1 MGTSYDSLFDML
13 IQAKNDQPEEFSDVI
28 NYVTAEQLDSSI
40 CELVAQLS
48 QKNVQYTTYS
58 HV

>member
-1 MGTSYDSLFDML
+1 METSYDSLFDLL
-13 IQAKNDQPEEFSDVI
+13 IQAKNEQLEEFSDVI
-28 NYVTAEQLDSSI
+28 DYVTAEQLDSSI

-48 QKNVQYTTYS
+48 QKKVQYTTYS